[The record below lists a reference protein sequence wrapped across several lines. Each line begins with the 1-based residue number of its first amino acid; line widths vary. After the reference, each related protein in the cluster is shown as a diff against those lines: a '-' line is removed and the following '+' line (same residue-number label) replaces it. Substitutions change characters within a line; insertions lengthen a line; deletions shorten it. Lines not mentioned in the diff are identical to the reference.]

1 MRFHKLIKLYASHYY
16 YKAFLYFYKYVLNDM
31 GISFKRG
38 KENLNT

>member
-1 MRFHKLIKLYASHYY
+1 MHHIITTKHKPYDT
-16 YKAFLYFYKYVLNDM
+16 FLYFYKYVLNDM